1 MRSTAKTNAES
12 PKERGLQPE
21 LQLYLRHIN
30 ETPLLDPIEE
40 RYLGWRVLNDTDPE
54 ARDRLVR
61 ANLRLVVSIAK
72 SYNNRGLP
80 LVDLIEEGNVG
91 LIRAVEGYDPA
102 LGTRFSTYASWWIK
116 QAIKRSL
123 INAGATINIPA
134 YMVEHITR
142 WKQVSHDLEAEMG
155 RVPTLQELAK
165 ALDLPMRKMLII
177 KRAVRAIQSSNQVP
191 LSSEGNSINPAE
203 LFPDEEGSHPGEM
216 ILRED
221 EVVTIRK
228 LLEAIDERE
237 ATVLRLRFGLDGQPP
252 LTLKEIGEQIGL
264 TRERVRQIEF
274 QALDRLNAQLSDERP
289 SRFFKENLCRN
300 GKPRPLMSPPA
311 PTSPV
316 RKKRRRQPRRPR
328 HASPQEQQQPPSHQE
343 LVPDL
348 NRNGTAAK
356 DPITAETLEKL
367 NEGLVAANE
376 NGAAG
381 EDVNCDYDRNRDNTA
396 GVNGTSTNGQT
407 QNSSSLSGAPPNG
420 ASSKS
425 TSSSYGDR
433 RVG

>member
-1 MRSTAKTNAES
+1 MRSTAKTNAGS
-12 PKERGLQPE
+12 AKERGLQPE

-54 ARDRLVR
+54 ARDQLVR

-72 SYNNRGLP
+72 SYNNRGLS
-80 LVDLIEEGNVG
+80 LIDLIEEGNVG

-142 WKQVSHDLEAEMG
+142 WKQVSHDLETEMG
-155 RVPTLQELAK
+155 RAPTLQELAR

-191 LSSEGNSINPAE
+191 SSSDGNSISPAE

-221 EVVTIRK
+221 EVATIRK

-252 LTLKEIGEQIGL
+252 LTLKEIGQQIGL

-274 QALDRLNAQLSDERP
+274 QALDRLNAQLCDERP

-311 PTSPV
+311 PSSPV
-316 RKKRRRQPRRPR
+316 RKGRRQYRRRRR
-328 HASPQEQQQPPSHQE
+328 HVAPQEQQQQASQQE
-343 LVPDL
+343 LDSDL
-348 NRNGTAAK
+348 NQNGAAVK
-356 DPITAETLEKL
+356 DPITAKTLEKL
-367 NEGLVAANE
+367 NESSMVDGNGNGNRTGANGDPV
-376 NGAAG
+376 NGK
-381 EDVNCDYDRNRDNTA
+381 RNPLRD
-396 GVNGTSTNGQT
+396 VNGTSSNG
-407 QNSSSLSGAPPNG
+407 NVAAGGESD
-420 ASSKS
+420 S
-425 TSSSYGDR
+425 TSSSSYQER